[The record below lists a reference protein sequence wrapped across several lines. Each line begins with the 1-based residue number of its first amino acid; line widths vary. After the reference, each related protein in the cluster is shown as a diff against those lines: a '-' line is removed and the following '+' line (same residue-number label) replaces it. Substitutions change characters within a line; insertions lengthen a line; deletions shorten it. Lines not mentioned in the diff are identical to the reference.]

1 MRIRT
6 SQSNEGASM
15 PAASEFTPHIG
26 QVFTIGP
33 ASLRLA
39 RVDVLPSRGSAD
51 AGFMLVFTGPRTP
64 VLLEGL
70 YDAATPGGPALTFY
84 IMPIHT
90 PNQDRQDYQV
100 VFN

>member
-1 MRIRT
+1 ML
-6 SQSNEGASM
+6 
-15 PAASEFTPHIG
+15 AASEFTPHIG
-26 QVFTIGP
+26 QAFTIGP
-33 ASLRLA
+33 ATLRLA
-39 RVDVLPSRGSAD
+39 RVDVLPSPGGAD

-64 VLLEGL
+64 VLPEGL

-90 PNQDRQDYQV
+90 PDRDRQDYQA